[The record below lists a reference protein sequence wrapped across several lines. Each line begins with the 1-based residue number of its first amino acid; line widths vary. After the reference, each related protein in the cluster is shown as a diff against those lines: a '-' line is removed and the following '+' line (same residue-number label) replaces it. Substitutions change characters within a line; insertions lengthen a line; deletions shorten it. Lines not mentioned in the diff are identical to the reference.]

1 MVLAYSQS
9 LQHVRQQREYR
20 SERVDLAIRGTE
32 SWRKASRYKSLSATN
47 TVASGF
53 IPRFVVLSRRA
64 KVIAEKTL
72 RLCASA

>member
-32 SWRKASRYKSLSATN
+32 SWRKAIVKKLSASARDN
-47 TVASGF
+47 SASKATAHTGL
-53 IPRFVVLSRRA
+53 P
-64 KVIAEKTL
+64 
-72 RLCASA
+72 